1 MLGFYSVVSGQ
12 EIHVIDTDPFS
23 LSRGGGLTDVSLVE
37 KVRMTDEDYDKRK
50 GTMREY
56 IRNQRAKNPNYKLK
70 PKSAPGSEATMGGEA
85 PSTAPPPGP
94 ESVQGIEVGARCQV
108 MPGKRRGSVQFV
120 GEVEGLKPGYWVGV
134 KFDEP
139 LGHNDGTVKGK
150 TVFECTM
157 HYGAF
162 VRGEK
167 VTTGDF
173 PERDL
178 LDSDDENENEEDC
191 CNKPKEEEGQDEE
204 EDEDEI

>member
-1 MLGFYSVVSGQ
+1 MRNDRQPPNARFLQRGLGTGNPRHRHRPLLA
-12 EIHVIDTDPFS
+12 I
-23 LSRGGGLTDVSLVE
+23 SR
-37 KVRMTDEDYDKRK
+37 RRP
-50 GTMREY
+50 
-56 IRNQRAKNPNYKLK
+56 QRAQDPNFKLK
-70 PKSAPGSEATMGGEA
+70 PKSAPGSEATMGG
-85 PSTAPPPGP
+85 PPVPPPGP

-108 MPGKRRGSVQFV
+108 MPGKRRGCVQFV
-120 GEVEGLKPGYWVGV
+120 GEVEGLKAGYWVGV

-150 TVFECTM
+150 TIFQCTM

-178 LDSDDENENEEDC
+178 LDSDDENENQEDC
-191 CNKPKEEEGQDEE
+191 CNKPKEEEE